1 MLLEEMEDLMEGT
14 RWWNVGLLVPMV
26 TQSCPQLA
34 AQDTCSLPSGTC
46 TFPRAAFVFKQSP

>member
-1 MLLEEMEDLMEGT
+1 MEGT